1 MRKFLLTTSIVL
13 TLLLG
18 VFVAPSAKAW
28 EIVSCNGGSYY
39 VEQGVAGYGYG
50 CTGELNFD
58 STVTS
63 IAQDAFA
70 NPWWSGID
78 NVSNAPTTVNFPNS
92 VITIGRNAFY
102 LVFSITNLTFGN
114 SVETIGDYSFE
125 GANPPSLVLPDSL
138 KYIGNFSMKHMF
150 RVTSL
155 VIPNKVTFIGEDAFD
170 RSPLTTLTLGRSVTT
185 IGPGAFRHSALTCL
199 TNLPNI
205 PVATLVA
212 SGITNAADL
221 PSCIPAF
228 RSVGISGA
236 IRVGQSLTATPITT
250 GIVSNTTYQWQ
261 RSEKSNSGFVNISGA
276 NSASYQLVSKDSEK
290 FIRVNV
296 TVTDGINSVT
306 ANSAVTT
313 RVPESSKEG
322 SKEKEKEKEK
332 EKKK

>member
-18 VFVAPSAKAW
+18 VFAAPSAKADGYFPC
-28 EIVSCNGGSYY
+28 SGG
-39 VEQGVAGYGYG
+39 GGYNVWGGIAYG
-50 CTGELNFD
+50 DFCTGVLD
-58 STVTS
+58 LDATVTA
-63 IAQDAFA
+63 IGD
-70 NPWWSGID
+70 SGFY
-78 NVSNAPTTVNFPNS
+78 NYFWPESNEPITSVNIPNS

-155 VIPNKVTFIGEDAFD
+155 VIPNNVTFIGEDAFD
-170 RSPLTTLTLGRSVTT
+170 RSPLTSLTLGRSVTT

-236 IRVGQSLTATPITT
+236 IRVGQSLIAAPITT
-250 GIVSNTTYQWQ
+250 GIVLNTTYQWQ

-306 ANSAVTT
+306 ANSAVTS
-313 RVPESSKEG
+313 RVPENSKEG